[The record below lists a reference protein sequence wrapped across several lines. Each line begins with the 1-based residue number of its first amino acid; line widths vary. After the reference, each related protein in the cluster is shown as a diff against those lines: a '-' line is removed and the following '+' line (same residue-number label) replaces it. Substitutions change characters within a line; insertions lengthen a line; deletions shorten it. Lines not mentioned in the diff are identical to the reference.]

1 MRTQER
7 GYSIVS
13 LPGREDIREDIDV
26 HPGCTPRTLM
36 LILSPQRLAIA
47 VDWTAEC
54 DSAML
59 MEVRVEARLA
69 QAAL

>member
-13 LPGREDIREDIDV
+13 LPGREDIDV

-59 MEVRVEARLA
+59 MEVRVEAQLA
-69 QAAL
+69 HAAL